1 MARVVHIVGNGDS
14 ASLYLKEKRTGMKL
28 ACNIPPFE
36 MPDKY
41 ATMMV
46 DFKMMD
52 QLTLRWQKPGTME
65 GLEVPGQWIL
75 GFRPKKW
82 MQDRP
87 NFYMAKASQIR
98 EFYTALPRYTWD
110 SKKGEN
116 MGHGYTNLSCGHFA
130 AHYAMNK
137 IKADEIHLYG
147 FDSVFDLNITSY
159 TDLVL
164 QSDRGLMNTQRL
176 SGNWRPV
183 WENMFKEFPDQKF
196 IFHYWHN
203 AIKVKIQDN
212 VEVVVYNRKEKRD
225 SPPPVDFATLGQES

>member
-1 MARVVHIVGNGDS
+1 
-14 ASLYLKEKRTGMKL
+14 
-28 ACNIPPFE
+28 
-36 MPDKY
+36 
-41 ATMMV
+41 
-46 DFKMMD
+46 
-52 QLTLRWQKPGTME
+52 
-65 GLEVPGQWIL
+65 
-75 GFRPKKW
+75 
-82 MQDRP
+82 
-87 NFYMAKASQIR
+87 
-98 EFYTALPRYTWD
+98 
-110 SKKGEN
+110 
-116 MGHGYTNLSCGHFA
+116 
-130 AHYAMNK
+130 MNK
-137 IKADEIHLYG
+137 LKADEIHLYG
-147 FDSVFDLNITSY
+147 FDSVFDFNMTSY